1 MYSILLEAC
10 ADNAYSAFIIQVY
23 GAAMAAGD
31 NISYHDEMT
40 GLHIYMAG
48 VGVQQLFV
56 LMFVVCAIF
65 FHLKIL
71 RQQRSDLKKALLLLY
86 VLYAC
91 LALITVRTWILT
103 SNYHITNC

>member
-91 LALITVRTWILT
+91 LALMTVRTWILT